1 MRFLKNRCA
10 KERTQ
15 LSSEQLRA
23 VMSLIEQEE
32 DQHGEEKMHS
42 GWGAVVYEV
51 VSSNQPAKMV
61 LEFMIKIWA
70 SVIDRGV
77 CSIVGF

>member
-1 MRFLKNRCA
+1 MCKRKNPA
-10 KERTQ
+10 V
-15 LSSEQLRA
+15 SEQLRA
-23 VMSLIEQEE
+23 VMSLLEQEE

-51 VSSNQPAKMV
+51 ISSNQPAKMV

>member
-1 MRFLKNRCA
+1 
-10 KERTQ
+10 
-15 LSSEQLRA
+15 
-23 VMSLIEQEE
+23 
-32 DQHGEEKMHS
+32 MHS

-51 VSSNQPAKMV
+51 ISSNQPAKMV

-70 SVIDRGV
+70 SVIDREV